1 MQMQRRIAVI
11 EDEATIA
18 TAVAARL
25 RSEGFAV
32 EIAREGVAGVDLCRT
47 YRPDLVVL
55 DLMLPGID
63 GLEVCRRIQRDR
75 QIPVLMLTARDTE
88 TDLEVGLGVG
98 ADDYMTK
105 PFSPRELVA
114 RVRALLRRADRAAPT
129 NGDPIRLGGLVI
141 DPAARTVTLRG
152 VAVHLTATEFD
163 LLHRLAQTPHVV
175 FARHRL
181 LADVWGYREGA
192 GERTVDSHVRAIRRK
207 LGRTVIRT
215 AHGIGYALDTNG
227 LL

>member
-1 MQMQRRIAVI
+1 MQTQRRIAVI

-18 TAVAARL
+18 SSVAARL
-25 RSEGFAV
+25 RSEGFDV
-32 EIAREGVAGVDLCRT
+32 EIAREGLAAVDLCRT

-114 RVRALLRRADRAAPT
+114 RVRALLRRADRAAPMS
-129 NGDPIRLGGLVI
+129 GDPIRLGTLVI
-141 DPAARTVTLRG
+141 DPAARTVTLQG
-152 VAVHLTATEFD
+152 VDVHLTATEFD
-163 LLHRLAQTPHVV
+163 LLHRLAKTPHVV
-175 FARHRL
+175 YARHRL
-181 LADVWGYREGA
+181 LAEVWGYREGA

-207 LGRTVIRT
+207 LGPKVIRT
-215 AHGIGYALDTNG
+215 AHGIGYALDTNT